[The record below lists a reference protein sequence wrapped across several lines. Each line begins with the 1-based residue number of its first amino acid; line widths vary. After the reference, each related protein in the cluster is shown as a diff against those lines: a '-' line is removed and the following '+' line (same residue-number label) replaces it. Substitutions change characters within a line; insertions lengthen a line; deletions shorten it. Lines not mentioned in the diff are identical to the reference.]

1 MIESIQSSIHKV
13 VGGLGAW
20 CGTRKRLRTEST
32 LGLVSISLDCFW
44 VVDADNPSL
53 VMSAILSLIGQLA
66 LLCRQIPDVVSCLS
80 GCTAS
85 LRSLPRRRAVG
96 QRHIIAERNQM
107 HQTPPPFP
115 RQVIMR
121 FNGDRLFQNVHDCAL
136 RNMRYQE
143 VVTVDGAWRSVLR
156 RN

>member
-1 MIESIQSSIHKV
+1 MV
-13 VGGLGAW
+13 VN
-20 CGTRKRLRTEST
+20 
-32 LGLVSISLDCFW
+32 
-44 VVDADNPSL
+44 ADNPSL

-136 RNMRYQE
+136 RNKNYFKARLKSLKSIFLIRIRVSMCIFEFQCEYSIRPS
-143 VVTVDGAWRSVLR
+143 G
-156 RN
+156 